1 MPGKVRPTPVSLD
14 TPRDQIVREVQGKL
28 RRFLADAAQ
37 SSFPEG
43 GENVTQQ
50 YSMMARE
57 IAGLAGRHEA
67 ICSIKGNGNVSV
79 NDAAAICYVGAQ
91 ETILLRIIHRTG
103 GSTWVRYE
111 FAFCT
116 QERGRVKTRWVD
128 AKEYYKA
135 QPAEAEAPTSS
146 EPDPALMRSSAEEL
160 LKALASGQ
168 RQLRAKGAQLTGDEV
183 EHQIKGLG
191 RAVQFQIGN
200 NATTLPVGA
209 HKAVCFTAGQAI
221 KLRVFR
227 RSTDGWLHGTFTLDI
242 TTTAGAQ
249 RRARGATG
257 GPRYRWRD

>member
-14 TPRDQIVREVQGKL
+14 TPRDQIVREVREKL
-28 RRFLADAAQ
+28 QRFLADAAR
-37 SSFPEG
+37 SSVKG

-50 YSMMARE
+50 YPMMTRE

-67 ICSIKGNGNVSV
+67 IFSIKGDGNVSV
-79 NDAAAICYVGAQ
+79 NDAAAICYIGAQ

-103 GSTWVRYE
+103 RDTWVRYE

-135 QPAEAEAPTSS
+135 QPAEAATDPTSS
-146 EPDPALMRSSAEEL
+146 EPDPALMQSSAEEL
-160 LKALASGQ
+160 LKVLASGQ
-168 RQLRAKGAQLTGDEV
+168 RQFRARGAQLTGEEV

-191 RAVQFQIGN
+191 RAVRFQIGN
-200 NATTLPVGA
+200 NAVNLPVGA
-209 HKAVCFTAGQAI
+209 YKAVCFTAGQAI

-242 TTTAGAQ
+242 TTAANAQ

-257 GPRYRWRD
+257 GPRYRWRG